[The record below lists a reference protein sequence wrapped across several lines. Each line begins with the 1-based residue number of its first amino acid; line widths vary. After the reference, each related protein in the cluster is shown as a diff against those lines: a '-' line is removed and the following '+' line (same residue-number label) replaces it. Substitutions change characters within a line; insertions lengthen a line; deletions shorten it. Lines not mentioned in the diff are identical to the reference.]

1 MEGMMEPLLVTIMIW
16 LSANFGLPAKFDPP
30 TLAFVPASELISRR
44 YGPFL
49 AAQTKRLATER
60 RAQATSASELPQV
73 IALYSDIDRT
83 IYLPKGWRGRTP
95 AELSV
100 LVHEL
105 VHHLQ
110 STAGLKYPC
119 PQEREKLA
127 YAAQDKWLHL
137 FGVSLES
144 EFQIDKMTVLVTTSC
159 AFAQPYE

>member
-1 MEGMMEPLLVTIMIW
+1 MEPLLVTIMLW
-16 LSANFGLPAKFDPP
+16 LSANFGLPANFDPP
-30 TLAFVPASELISRR
+30 NLAFTSPSELTSRR

-49 AAQTKRLATER
+49 AAQITKPETEQRKATPP
-60 RAQATSASELPQV
+60 ASEPPQV
-73 IALYSDIDRT
+73 VALYSDIERT

-100 LVHEL
+100 LVHEM

-110 STAGLKYPC
+110 STGGLKYPC

-137 FGVSLES
+137 FGASLES

-159 AFAQPYE
+159 AFAEPEGH